1 MEKRIVVA
9 GSRTFDDYEIAK
21 SVIADCLKTFEGEH
35 TFIFLSGSC
44 KGADALGERY
54 AKEQGY
60 KTELYPA
67 DWARYGKGAG
77 PKRNEEM
84 AKNCDAVICFWDGQS
99 RGTKSMIE
107 LAQTYN
113 KALFIKRLDL

>member
-21 SVIADCLKTFEGEH
+21 SVIADCLKTFEGEY

-54 AKEQGY
+54 AKEHGY

-99 RGTKSMIE
+99 RGTRSMIE
-107 LAQTYN
+107 LAQKYN
-113 KALFIKRLDL
+113 KELFVKRLDL